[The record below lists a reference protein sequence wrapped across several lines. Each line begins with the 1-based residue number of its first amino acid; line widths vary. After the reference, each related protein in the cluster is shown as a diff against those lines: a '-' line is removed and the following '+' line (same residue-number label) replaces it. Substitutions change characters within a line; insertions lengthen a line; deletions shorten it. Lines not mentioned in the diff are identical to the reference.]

1 MDDGTSAAGSLFRLR
16 GFRLLFTTRV
26 CSNGANQMQAVA
38 VGWQVY
44 ELTGS
49 PLQLG
54 LIGLVQFLPPLLLTL
69 VVGQVVDRYDR
80 RLILRCAYVA
90 EFSVSASLLLLTLL
104 PHPPVPGIFAALF
117 VNAMARTFEGPSLS
131 SLLPSMVPRAVL
143 GRAVAAH
150 AGANKVALLAGPS
163 LGGLLY
169 VFGPHVDYSCCMA
182 LVTMAAVASFLLPRI
197 PPPAERPAVNW
208 QSLLAG
214 LSFIRHTQLVL
225 GALTLDLAA
234 TLSGS
239 IVALLPIFAR
249 DILEI
254 GPWGFGLL
262 RSSPAVGALCVALVL
277 SRYPI
282 RRAAGRT
289 MFVGLTVYGIA
300 TLLFGLSRQA
310 ELSILLLLIVGSG
323 EMMHTVLRHTLVQLN
338 TPDEMRGRV
347 LAVQSLSV
355 STSGQIGQFQSGLS
369 AHWLGAVGSVM
380 LGGSMVLVI
389 VAFWAWRFPA
399 LRRADRPDEAIV
411 RAAAESGPQL
421 VPGVEAS

>member
-1 MDDGTSAAGSLFRLR
+1 MQDGSSASGSLFKLR
-16 GFRLLFTTRV
+16 AFRLLFTTRV

-44 ELTGS
+44 ALTGS

-54 LIGLVQFLPPLLLTL
+54 LIGLVQFLPPLLLSL
-69 VVGQVVDRYDR
+69 LVGQIVDRYDR
-80 RLILRCAYVA
+80 RLILRCAYLV
-90 EFSVSASLLLLTLL
+90 EFSVAAMLLFLTAL
-104 PHPPVPGIFAALF
+104 PEPPVAGIFAVLF
-117 VNAMARTFEGPSLS
+117 VNAVARTFEGPTLG

-163 LGGLLY
+163 IGGLLY
-169 VFGPHVDYSCCMA
+169 VFGPHIDYSVCMV
-182 LVTMAAVASFLLPRI
+182 LVMIAAMASFLLPSVA
-197 PPPAERPAVNW
+197 PLAERPEVSW
-208 QSLLAG
+208 QGLLAG
-214 LSFIRHTQLVL
+214 LSFIGDRQLLL

-239 IVALLPIFAR
+239 ITALLPIFAR

-262 RSSPAVGALCVALVL
+262 RSSPALGALAVAFML
-277 SRYPI
+277 SRYPV

-289 MFVGLTVYGIA
+289 MFIGLTIYGIA
-300 TLLFGLSRQA
+300 TLLFGLSREA
-310 ELSILLLLIVGSG
+310 HLSILLLLVVGSG
-323 EMMHTVLRHTLVQLN
+323 EMLHTVLRHTLVQMN

-355 STSGQIGQFQSGLS
+355 STSGQIGMFQSGLTAS
-369 AHWLGAVGSVM
+369 WLGAVGSVM

-389 VAFWAWRFPA
+389 VALWAWRFPA
-399 LRRADRPDEAIV
+399 LRRADRPEEMPVASLP
-411 RAAAESGPQL
+411 AAAADF
-421 VPGVEAS
+421 VPEA

>member
-1 MDDGTSAAGSLFRLR
+1 MDDGTSASGSLFRLR
-16 GFRLLFTTRV
+16 AFRLLFTTRV

-44 ELTGS
+44 ALTGS

-80 RLILRCAYVA
+80 RVILRCAYVV
-90 EFSVSASLLLLTLL
+90 EFSVAASLLLLTAL
-104 PHPPVPGIFAALF
+104 PNPPVAGIFAVLF
-117 VNAMARTFEGPSLS
+117 VNAVARTFEGPSLG

-150 AGANKVALLAGPS
+150 AGANKTALLVGPS
-163 LGGLLY
+163 VGGMLY
-169 VFGPHVDYSCCMA
+169 VFGPHVDYSVCMG
-182 LVTMAAVASFLLPRI
+182 LVLIAATASFLLPSV
-197 PPPAERPAVNW
+197 PPRAERPEVSW
-208 QSLLAG
+208 ETLLAG
-214 LSFIRHTQLVL
+214 LTFIKRTQLLL

-239 IVALLPIFAR
+239 ITALLPIFAR

-262 RSSPAVGALCVALVL
+262 RSSPALGALTVALVL

-289 MFVGLTVYGIA
+289 MFIGLTVYGIA
-300 TLLFGLSRQA
+300 TLLFGMSHEA
-310 ELSILLLLIVGSG
+310 HLSILLLLVVGSG
-323 EMMHTVLRHTLVQLN
+323 EMMHTVLRHTLVQMN

-355 STSGQIGQFQSGLS
+355 STSGQIGMFQSGLTAS
-369 AHWLGAVGSVM
+369 WLGAVGSVL

-389 VAFWAWRFPA
+389 VALWAWRFPA
-399 LRRADRPDEAIV
+399 LRRADRPEELQAPRTALAEAP
-411 RAAAESGPQL
+411 SGLLP
-421 VPGVEAS
+421 EA